1 MSEPASYL
9 HEAVD
14 DLTPATLDAH
24 RAYRSL
30 MEELEAIDW
39 YAQRVDAASDDELK
53 AVLAHNGNEEKEH
66 AAMVLEW
73 LRRHDAVLDGHLRT
87 YLFTSRPILEIEE
100 SAEPKDGGDDQARD
114 DGGGDLGIRSLRET
128 RV

>member
-1 MSEPASYL
+1 MSEPPSYL
-9 HEAVD
+9 HEAAE
-14 DLTPATLDAH
+14 DLTTATRDAH

-39 YAQRVDAASDDELK
+39 YAQRVDSATDEELK
-53 AVLAHNGNEEKEH
+53 AVLGHNGDEEKEH

-73 LRRHDAVLDGHLRT
+73 LRRHDAVLDRHLRT

-100 SAEPKDGGDDQARD
+100 STESMREDERPDDAPS
-114 DGGGDLGIRSLRET
+114 GDLGIGSLKEKRA
-128 RV
+128 